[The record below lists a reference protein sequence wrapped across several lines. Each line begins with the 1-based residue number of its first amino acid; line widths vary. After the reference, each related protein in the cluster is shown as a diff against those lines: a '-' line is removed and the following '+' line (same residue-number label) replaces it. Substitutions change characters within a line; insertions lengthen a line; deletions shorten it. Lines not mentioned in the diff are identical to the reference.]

1 MKKYNW
7 LVIALCLCSL
17 ATQAQI
23 RITKG
28 SFVGVGIS
36 TFESGYQNGFLPR
49 INTGIFAKLTMFDEL
64 SLRPE
69 FAYSQRGDLWVKS
82 GSIEE
87 AVMIEYIDFSLLAD
101 YRVLVHESSGFSVHG
116 MVGPMWS
123 RMFQSS
129 HLQQGI
135 GFTAT
140 LTDMYSQTSKI
151 DFGFLLGGGLAIN
164 IGNGSMFVDVRYF
177 LGSRELT
184 VPPFTTLMQNRM
196 VSFVTGFEF

>member
-1 MKKYNW
+1 VK
-7 LVIALCLCSL
+7 
-17 ATQAQI
+17 
-23 RITKG
+23 ITKG

-36 TFESGYQNGFLPR
+36 TFKSGYGNSFLPR
-49 INTGIFAKLTMFDEL
+49 INTGVFAKLAAFEEL

-69 FAYSQRGDLWVKS
+69 LAYSQRGDILIKT
-82 GSIEE
+82 GSIKE

-101 YRVLVHESSGFSVHG
+101 YRVVIHESSGFSVHG

-129 HLQQGI
+129 HHQEGT
-135 GFTAT
+135 GFTST
-140 LTDMYSQTSKI
+140 LKNIYSQTSKT
-151 DFGFLLGGGLAIN
+151 DFGFLLGSGFGVN

-177 LGSRELT
+177 LGTRELT
-184 VPPFTTLMQNRM
+184 VPPFSEPMLNRM